1 MESPSFISILIK
13 TGIVILLLDIFH
25 LYVLKSRLS
34 SIKSFIFHPN
44 RLLYALLAVM
54 LSPVIYLSW
63 CFIQNKQEKSVMFLG
78 YPMNV
83 SMAEMMIVISFTMT
97 TILLCILMYV
107 EELEETY
114 LHLDRLNLLRKLSHS
129 SQIIDKLVELAEMDA
144 DIKDITHIVEK
155 PLFIGP
161 FLTNF
166 DRLLPYILVDM
177 GFSKD
182 YPVLLEDEEK
192 RPILINWILYWISYP
207 RSECSK
213 FSEKIQSLIKRANE
227 RYKKKYVHEIT
238 NQLESQRD
246 NLKRLT

>member
-25 LYVLKSRLS
+25 MYVLKSGLS
-34 SIKSFIFHPN
+34 SIKSYIFHPN
-44 RLLYALLAVM
+44 RLLYALLAVTTT
-54 LSPVIYLSW
+54 LVVYCYIIVPN
-63 CFIQNKQEKSVMFLG
+63 NKQKTVMFLG
-78 YPMNV
+78 YSTNISIVESIM
-83 SMAEMMIVISFTMT
+83 VISIVMIA
-97 TILLCILMYV
+97 ILICALMYE
-107 EELEETY
+107 EELDTY

-129 SQIIDKLVELAEMDA
+129 SHIIDKLIELAEMDA
-144 DIKDITHIVEK
+144 DIKDIAHIAEK

-161 FLTNF
+161 FLANF
-166 DRLLPYILVDM
+166 DRLLPYILIDM

-213 FSEKIQSLIKRANE
+213 FSEKIRSLIKRANE
-227 RYKKKYVHEIT
+227 RYKKKYVHEIA